1 MAFIGYARVS
11 TDDQNL
17 GPQVDALRTAGCG
30 EIFEE
35 HASGGERSRPQLAAA
50 LARVKRGDILMVARI
65 DRLARSLSHL
75 LDVVESLRMRGAH
88 FKALADPIDT
98 SGPSGVL
105 VLQMLGAVAE
115 FERSLIRE
123 RTVVGVKAARARGRV
138 GGNPGLRARD
148 PVVLGKLAASRR
160 ATRLARLTAEMEAWM
175 PVVRRLRPQTAW
187 PEVAVAVN
195 SVLPPGS
202 RRFTEGRLV
211 GSVQFLVA
219 EGLVDAAIVG
229 KAPRRKPRKGVVARQ
244 RACDAVAGLLAG
256 RPGITLGEMGG
267 ELVRLGH
274 RPPRGGASWAP
285 ASLTALLMRVR
296 LAGLVPQG
304 SKWAGIHETASR
316 RESPGAPASPG
327 AGDTKIRTRPNR
339 P

>member
-1 MAFIGYARVS
+1 
-11 TDDQNL
+11 
-17 GPQVDALRTAGCG
+17 
-30 EIFEE
+30 
-35 HASGGERSRPQLAAA
+35 
-50 LARVKRGDILMVARI
+50 
-65 DRLARSLSHL
+65 
-75 LDVVESLRMRGAH
+75 MRGAH
-88 FKALADPIDT
+88 FKSLADPIDT

-187 PEVAVAVN
+187 PEVTVAVN
-195 SVLPPGS
+195 GVLPAGS

-211 GSVQFLVA
+211 GTVQFLVA

-229 KAPRRKPRKGVVARQ
+229 KAPRHKPRKGVAARQ
-244 RACDAVAGLLAG
+244 RACDAVSGLLAG
-256 RPGITLGEMGG
+256 RPGITLAEMGV

-274 RPPRGGASWAP
+274 RPPSGGASWAP
-285 ASLTALLMRVR
+285 ASLTALLGRVR
-296 LAGLVPQG
+296 LAGLVPAG
-304 SKWAGIHETASR
+304 SKWAGTHEK
-316 RESPGAPASPG
+316 ASPV
-327 AGDTKIRTRPNR
+327 GDPKDPGRGPRMSEEAVGRVT
-339 P
+339 

>member
-1 MAFIGYARVS
+1 MALIGYARVS

-17 GPQVDALRTAGCG
+17 GPQLDALRTAGCG

-50 LARVKRGDILMVARI
+50 LARVKRGDTLMVARI

-75 LDVVESLRMRGAH
+75 LDVVESLRVRGAH
-88 FKALADPIDT
+88 FKSLADPIDT

-160 ATRLARLTAEMEAWM
+160 ATTLTRLTAEMEAWM
-175 PVVRRLRPQTAW
+175 PVVRHLRPQTAW
-187 PEVAVAVN
+187 PEVTVAVN
-195 SVLPPGS
+195 GVLPAGN

-211 GSVQFLVA
+211 STVQFLVT
-219 EGLVDAAIVG
+219 EGLVDAVIVG
-229 KAPRRKPRKGVVARQ
+229 KAPRRKPRKGVEARQ
-244 RACDAVAGLLAG
+244 RACDAIAGLLGG
-256 RPGITLGEMGG
+256 RPGITLAEMGV

-274 RPPRGGASWAP
+274 RPPRGGVSWAP
-285 ASLTALLMRVR
+285 ASLTALLERVR
-296 LAGLVPQG
+296 LAGFVPPG
-304 SKWAGIHETASR
+304 SKWGI
-316 RESPGAPASPG
+316 P
-327 AGDTKIRTRPNR
+327 
-339 P
+339 